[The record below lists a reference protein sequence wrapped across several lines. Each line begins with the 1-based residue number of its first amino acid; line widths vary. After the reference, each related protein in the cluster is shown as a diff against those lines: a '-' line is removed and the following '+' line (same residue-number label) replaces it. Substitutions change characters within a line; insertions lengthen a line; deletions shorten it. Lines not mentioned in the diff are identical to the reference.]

1 METQK
6 ILQEL
11 AIKYPGMCKIGDEKI
26 WSSGMMERFTVVLAH
41 LRRVQDGTRW
51 IQCIRSMGEPEIEKL
66 REMVAMIPPDDLK
79 PKKPTQEVQPG
90 EDMDDE
96 EQPEEPDDSQPADS
110 DSGDS
115 GPTKY
120 KPDSDSGDSG
130 TEVPLVPTTKD
141 KIKKKWNI
149 MKKPAASK
157 TPGKSTVKSNKVKT
171 KEAGE
176 KGNFKTVGNKR
187 FKMTLASHQSDIQFQ
202 ELGQQKWSLWVA
214 CSQSQCSEHHEVIKK
229 TFQEMPSSK
238 EKAVQPRDF
247 LI

>member
-26 WSSGMMERFTVVLAH
+26 WSSGMMERFNVVLAH

-79 PKKPTQEVQPG
+79 AKKPKQHVQPG

-96 EQPEEPDDSQPADS
+96 EQPEEPDDSQAADS
-110 DSGDS
+110 YSGDS

-141 KIKKKWNI
+141 KIKKKWNS

-157 TPGKSTVKSNKVKT
+157 ISGKSTVKSTKVKT
-171 KEAGE
+171 KETGE

-187 FKMTLASHQSDIQFQ
+187 FKMTLASHQSYIQFQ

-229 TFQEMPSSK
+229 ILQEMPSSK
-238 EKAVQPRDF
+238 EKAVQLRNF